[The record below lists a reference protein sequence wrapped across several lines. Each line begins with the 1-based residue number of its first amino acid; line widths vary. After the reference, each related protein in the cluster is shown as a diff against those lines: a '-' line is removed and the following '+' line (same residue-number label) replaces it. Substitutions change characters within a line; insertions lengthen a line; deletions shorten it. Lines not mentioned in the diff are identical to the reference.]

1 MEEQSSYGGYQVI
14 MEKNEEKG
22 LSLEK
27 EVADLLA
34 RKNYTMTTAESC
46 TGGML
51 AARMVNVPGVSG
63 VFNAGFITYANEAKQ
78 KLVGVKQETLKTYGA
93 VSRETAGEMA
103 EGAAKAAGAM
113 VAVSTTGI
121 AGPDGGTPEK
131 PVGLVYIGCY
141 VDGKLAVKE
150 YHFSGNRME
159 VRESTVE
166 AALVLLKGMLADK
179 ESGKKCFQGT
189 KEGNNDGRRK
199 QI

>member
-1 MEEQSSYGGYQVI
+1 MMKKDG
-14 MEKNEEKG
+14 EKN

-34 RKNYTMTTAESC
+34 QKKFTMTTAESC

-78 KLVGVKQETLKTYGA
+78 KLVGVKHETLEAYGA

-103 EGAAKAAGAM
+103 EGAAKAAGAD

-131 PVGLVYIGCY
+131 PVGLVYIGCF
-141 VDGKLAVKE
+141 VDGNLSVKE
-150 YHFSGNRME
+150 YHFGGSRIE
-159 VRESTVE
+159 VRERTVE
-166 AALVLLKGMLADK
+166 AALVQLKEMLI
-179 ESGKKCFQGT
+179 GFLG
-189 KEGNNDGRRK
+189 
-199 QI
+199 

>member
-1 MEEQSSYGGYQVI
+1 MEEQSRYGGYQVI

-34 RKNYTMTTAESC
+34 QKNYTMTTAESC

-179 ESGKKCFQGT
+179 ESGKKYFQGT

>member
-1 MEEQSSYGGYQVI
+1 MEEQSRYGGYQVI

-103 EGAAKAAGAM
+103 EGAAKAAGAD

-150 YHFSGNRME
+150 YHFCGSRTE

-166 AALVLLKGMLADK
+166 AALVLLKGMLADG
-179 ESGKKCFQGT
+179 ESGK
-189 KEGNNDGRRK
+189 
-199 QI
+199 